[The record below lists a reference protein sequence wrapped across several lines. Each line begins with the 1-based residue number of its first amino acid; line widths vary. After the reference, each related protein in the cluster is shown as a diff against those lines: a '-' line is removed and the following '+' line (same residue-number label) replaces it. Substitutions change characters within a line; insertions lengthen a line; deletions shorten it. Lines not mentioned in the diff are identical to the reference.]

1 MMPTRLAL
9 AAGTVGLTVL
19 LAACT
24 GGSNGNDRPLPIP
37 TVALPSATASP
48 TPSPS
53 PTPTLSKEDAAQ
65 QANVDDAQGRFAEY
79 LEVSDRVLAEPGSGD
94 PLRTVRPYIGSEEMV
109 TWWQSVPQQFTD
121 QGLHQT
127 GTSTLVSV
135 DVTDY
140 EGDPLSEGT
149 QIVTMEACVDFTDV
163 EVVDADGNPAE
174 SSYTATTPVVQD
186 VVMQR
191 QPDDRWTVQEAS
203 TRQPFTEC

>member
-1 MMPTRLAL
+1 MIPKRPTL
-9 AAGTVGLTVL
+9 AACAVGLTVL

-24 GGSNGNDRPLPIP
+24 DGGNGQP
-37 TVALPSATASP
+37 TPTATTPPSATASP
-48 TPSPS
+48 TPSAR
-53 PTPTLSKEDAAQ
+53 PTPTLSEEEAAQ
-65 QANVDDAQGRFAEY
+65 QANVDDAQGRLAEY
-79 LEVSDRVLAEPGSGD
+79 LEVSDRVLAEPGNGD
-94 PLRTVRPYIGSEEMV
+94 PLRRVRPYIGSEEMV
-109 TWWQSVPQQFTD
+109 TWWQSVPQQFAD

-149 QIVTMEACVDFTDV
+149 QVVTMEACVDFTDV

-174 SSYTATTPVVQD
+174 SSYSATTPVVQD

-203 TRQPFTEC
+203 TRQPFAEC